1 MRFVYFLLLSIL
13 SGILAGMGMG
23 GGTLLIPILTLI
35 MDVDQQI
42 AQATNLLVFV
52 PCAIIV
58 CIIYWKSKLIDFKNS
73 WLISVIA
80 SMISIVAVL
89 VAVKLQNRTLSVIF
103 GIFLILLGV
112 VQFILTIVKDAN
124 SKVGYQK
131 RKEI

>member
-1 MRFVYFLLLSIL
+1 MRFIYFLLLSIL
-13 SGILAGMGMG
+13 SGVLAGMGMG

-73 WLISVIA
+73 WLISVVA
-80 SMISIVAVL
+80 SLISIIAVL

-124 SKVGYQK
+124 NKAGYKK